1 MNMKVCLLGLCG
13 LREVGVVDGA
23 ALTVHDE
30 GVGVNPLFYIG
41 YVRQKVGESHV
52 YTHDSLELLL
62 VVEGL
67 TDGDDETCKTRDKT
81 TQ

>member
-30 GVGVNPLFYIG
+30 GVGVQTYLQICH
-41 YVRQKVGESHV
+41 VRKKVCKSPV
-52 YTHDSLELLL
+52 YAHNTLELLL

-67 TDGDDETCKTRDKT
+67 TDGDDETCKK
-81 TQ
+81 QI